1 MVKYIQL
8 CQNGHHVE
16 YSQPQLIMSYVCLSE
31 RGQLG
36 ENQMHVIILLQ
47 AFGLKVTAA

>member
-16 YSQPQLIMSYVCLSE
+16 YSQSQLSMSYVCLSE
-31 RGQLG
+31 HEQLG
-36 ENQMHVIILLQ
+36 ENQMHVIILLRT
-47 AFGLKVTAA
+47 FGLKVTAA